1 MYCGLI
7 LLSVLIFGSCFA
19 LDDLYQR
26 LRGSNLRISLEYA
39 LTSALAGLVILILCN
54 GFRLECTA
62 FTLAMA
68 LLNVLVNL
76 GYALCSFRALEH
88 INLSL
93 YSVFSMLG
101 GMALPF
107 LQGVLI
113 YGEPLTAG
121 KIICVMLICAA
132 LTLTVRRGR
141 PGRLVGWYAGVFLLN
156 GGSGMLS
163 KFYAAASLPKASPAG
178 YSILICLCTAS
189 IAALLLPLLRCQA
202 APAMTPKSA
211 AVGALSGAGNRFAN
225 FLLMIALSHVDAS
238 VQYPMVT
245 GGVMIVST
253 LLCLFGPKKPSRR
266 ELLSVLIG
274 FAGMLALFLIRD

>member
-7 LLSVLIFGSCFA
+7 LLSVWIFGSCFA

-26 LRGSNLRISLEYA
+26 LRRISLEYA

-76 GYALCSFRALEH
+76 GYTLCSFRALEY
-88 INLSL
+88 INLLL

-141 PGRLVGWYAGVFLLN
+141 PGRQVGWYAGVFLLN
-156 GGSGMLS
+156 GGSGMLC
-163 KFYAAASLPKASPAG
+163 KFYAAHGESRGLLNPDLPVYG
-178 YSILICLCTAS
+178 VYRR
-189 IAALLLPLLRCQA
+189 AAA
-202 APAMTPKSA
+202 APS
-211 AVGALSGAGNRFAN
+211 ALSGGAGHDAKERCRRGAERRRKPLRQLPADDRPVPCGRLRPVPDGHRRRDDRFQP
-225 FLLMIALSHVDAS
+225 S
-238 VQYPMVT
+238 VPY
-245 GGVMIVST
+245 
-253 LLCLFGPKKPSRR
+253 LAEEASRR
-266 ELLSVLIG
+266 ESLSVLIG
-274 FAGMLALFLIRD
+274 FAGMLALFLIPD